1 MYKTKLSTHYFLNY
15 VIRFLQY
22 TNVFRFVIIIF
33 MRTHLWFYVIVL
45 IWLNLQCT
53 EFDFEYGTECLHLAQ
68 KYAKTS
74 ASLIDGPDSLW
85 KVGVS
90 APYI

>member
-1 MYKTKLSTHYFLNY
+1 MILSNF
-15 VIRFLQY
+15 
-22 TNVFRFVIIIF
+22 
-33 MRTHLWFYVIVL
+33 VL

-68 KYAKTS
+68 KYAKTR
-74 ASLIDGPDSLW
+74 AALIDGPDFLW

-90 APYI
+90 RDI